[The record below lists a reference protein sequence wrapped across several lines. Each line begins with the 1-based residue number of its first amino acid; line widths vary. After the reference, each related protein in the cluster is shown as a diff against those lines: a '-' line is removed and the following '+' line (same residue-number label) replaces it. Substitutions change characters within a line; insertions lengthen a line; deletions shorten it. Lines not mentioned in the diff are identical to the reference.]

1 MSRAARV
8 SPPKYMEIKLSQ
20 HPHLNDRH
28 VATPYVVDTG
38 PRRKIMSNTNS
49 KSDDHR
55 ELTDIELDAVTGG
68 KLIDAA
74 TPKLYEAALKGK
86 VFTKV
91 EIHGTA

>member
-1 MSRAARV
+1 
-8 SPPKYMEIKLSQ
+8 
-20 HPHLNDRH
+20 
-28 VATPYVVDTG
+28 
-38 PRRKIMSNTNS
+38 MSNTNS

>member
-1 MSRAARV
+1 MSCGKCARTSDGRWLV
-8 SPPKYMEIKLSQ
+8 MEPTMSKN
-20 HPHLNDRH
+20 ND
-28 VATPYVVDTG
+28 T
-38 PRRKIMSNTNS
+38 SNL
-49 KSDDHR
+49 DHR